1 MTSSSRAGFVYLLAL
16 IVVVVVSSLAVV
28 MARGA
33 GLRLRAGQDEGARA
47 ASRGAALGVLRAVVN
62 DLDAS
67 LTTGMPGLVTV
78 QAEGETVG
86 VCTVVLIGRDP
97 AGTSQHFGLID
108 EAGKVDVN
116 VAPVEVLAALPNM
129 TTEIAAAIIDW
140 RDSDD
145 VADPNGGAERTDG
158 AYAGALIAF
167 APRNAPFETIDE
179 LRLVSGVT
187 DQLFF
192 GEDANGNG
200 RLDNGEDTNRDGKL
214 TPGLRDLL
222 TIESREPA
230 NAPDGSGRAQV
241 RELQAVINKLNDLFD
256 PTRATELTTLLR
268 DSGPY
273 PSRLDLIIALHL
285 TDEEAASLWPHL
297 IDGQGRIGLLD
308 AWSSHEDVLTALVG
322 AEIAKTIIAARPAAR
337 PTGPGWLAE
346 TLTREQAAQ
355 PGCRML
361 TSGSYRFSTDL
372 LAIRN
377 DGAGW
382 SRLGAVIDCS
392 LGGTRVVAIHPLESQ
407 GWPLPGATPE
417 SIRSGLAGTSTGSL
431 ASFLTSGA
439 H

>member
-1 MTSSSRAGFVYLLAL
+1 MTGSSRAGFIYLLAL
-16 IVVVVVSSLAVV
+16 IVVIVVSSLAVV

-33 GLRLRAGQDEGARA
+33 GIRLRAGQDEGARA

-86 VCTVVLIGRDP
+86 ACTVVLVGRDP
-97 AGTSQHFGLID
+97 AGTSQRFGLID
-108 EAGKVDVN
+108 EAGKIDVN
-116 VAPVEVLAALPNM
+116 SAPVEVLAALPGM
-129 TTEIAAAIIDW
+129 TSEIAAAIIDW

-145 VADPNGGAERTDG
+145 TVDPNGGAERTDG
-158 AYAGALIAF
+158 AYSGALVPF

-192 GEDANGNG
+192 GEDVNGNG
-200 RLDNGEDTNRDGKL
+200 RLDPGEDTNRDGKL

-230 NAPDGSGRAQV
+230 NAPDGTARTRILERQNLILRIS
-241 RELQAVINKLNDLFD
+241 DLFE
-256 PTRATELTTLLR
+256 TARATELTAQVNAIRTFAT
-268 DSGPY
+268 
-273 PSRLDLIIALHL
+273 RLDLIIALDL
-285 TDEEAASLWPHL
+285 DDAEAATLWPCVIGPEGRTGL
-297 IDGQGRIGLLD
+297 ID
-308 AWSSHEDVLTALVG
+308 AWSCREDVLVALVG
-322 AEIAKTIIAARPAAR
+322 ADLAKTIITAR
-337 PTGPGWLAE
+337 PTTRPSGPGWLASA
-346 TLTREQAAQ
+346 LTREQSVQ

-361 TSGSYRFSTDL
+361 TSGSYRFSADL

-392 LGGTRVVAIHPLESQ
+392 LGGTRVVSIRPLESQ

-417 SIRSGLAGTSTGSL
+417 TIRRGLATTATGSL